1 MVITTS
7 TFSASACLISSY
19 TTGRTT
25 ASGLGPRR
33 RRAPQP
39 DQSGAGKSPAAR
51 HVRLDGLP
59 GPVKIGTG
67 CLHVQPHGMQL
78 VAGRPGQTIASCL
91 AWVGINL
98 NAQQLLRDHP
108 GVTRTVGHVKYFLG
122 RIVRDRKRS
131 RGIRIICACD
141 HDMGRGFN
149 LKKRHLTDPFRR
161 KKPGRVRTGWRPPAS
176 PELVPIEGM
185 VLRRKC
191 RVKREGEISE

>member
-33 RRAPQP
+33 GRAPQP

-67 CLHVQPHGMQL
+67 RLHVQPHGMQL
-78 VAGRPGQTIASCL
+78 VAGRPGQTVSSCL
-91 AWVGINL
+91 AWIGINL

-108 GVTRTVGHVKYFLG
+108 GVTRTVGHVENFLG
-122 RIVRDRKRS
+122 RIIRDRKRTRS
-131 RGIRIICACD
+131 IRIIRACD
-141 HDMGRGFN
+141 HDMRCGFN
-149 LKKRHLTDPFRR
+149 LKKRHLTDPFRL
-161 KKPGRVRTGWRPPAS
+161 KKPGTVRIGWRPQPTLS
-176 PELVPIEGM
+176 LFL
-185 VLRRKC
+185 LR
-191 RVKREGEISE
+191 GWYSAG